1 MTSIVNFI
9 PAMNTATAESTPIDA
24 AVPAAGVG
32 ASRLLPGGR
41 GVIALVTAAM
51 FADATFYAVISPLL
65 PHYRDVLSLSHFEIA
80 LLFAAHPAGT
90 VLVALPAARLVN
102 AHGTA
107 VTMTL
112 GLVVL
117 GVAAI
122 VFGLVASFPVLVAC
136 RFAQGASAALVW
148 CAGLARL
155 QGVVAP
161 ERRGAALGLAGA
173 AAGAGSLSGP
183 AFAALSTL
191 IGIPATLIALG
202 SCGFLLALALHLVGE
217 LPGERHVGAAATRA
231 RSFFTADLLRP
242 AGVVLICGAVLGAVS
257 TIAPLRL
264 ADLGAGVVV
273 IALAFVLSALGEVLM
288 SPAAGAFSDRVGRT
302 LPIRL
307 AFAAAV
313 PLLVVIGFAG
323 SIPVTTA
330 AIALNGAVIA
340 VLWPLGTA
348 VLSDRSERLGRSP
361 AEVFAF
367 GVVAWSFGLGAGSLF
382 CGVIAGA
389 LGNGAGVAVL
399 AAPCLLGLALLG
411 GDGPA
416 DRTRFPRRLDPQ
428 TVNPVN

>member
-1 MTSIVNFI
+1 M
-9 PAMNTATAESTPIDA
+9 
-24 AVPAAGVG
+24 
-32 ASRLLPGGR
+32 ASRLALSGTSRAIIP
-41 GVIALVTAAM
+41 LVTAAM

-65 PHYRDVLSLSHFEIA
+65 PHYRDALSLSHFEIA
-80 LLFAAHPAGT
+80 MLFAAHPAGT

-102 AHGTA
+102 SHGPA
-107 VTMTL
+107 LAMTL
-112 GLVVL
+112 GLVML

-122 VFGLVASFPVLVAC
+122 VFGLVESYPVLVAC
-136 RFAQGASAALVW
+136 RFVQGASAALVW

-202 SCGFLLALALHLVGE
+202 GLGFVLALALYAVGE
-217 LPGERHVGAAATRA
+217 ARGEHQVSAATARL
-231 RSFFTADLLRP
+231 RSFFTEDLLRP
-242 AGVVLICGAVLGAVS
+242 AGVILICGAVLGAVS

-273 IALAFVLSALGEVLM
+273 IAVAFVLSAIGEVLM
-288 SPAAGAFSDRVGRT
+288 SPTAGAFSDRVGRT

-307 AFAAAV
+307 AFGAAI
-313 PLLVVIGFAG
+313 PLLFVIGFAG
-323 SIPVTTA
+323 SIPVTTLA
-330 AIALNGAVIA
+330 VALNGAVIA

-348 VLSDRSERLGRSP
+348 VLSDRAEQLGRPP

-382 CGVIAGA
+382 CGAVAGA

-399 AAPCLLGLALLG
+399 AAPCLLGLVLLG
-411 GDGPA
+411 GDGPR
-416 DRTRFPRRLDPQ
+416 DRTKFTSRLDPQ
-428 TVNPVN
+428 TVNSVN

>member
-1 MTSIVNFI
+1 MTTDTDITPPTSAP
-9 PAMNTATAESTPIDA
+9 PATP
-24 AVPAAGVG
+24 PG
-32 ASRLLPGGR
+32 ART
-41 GVIALVTAAM
+41 VIALVTAAM
-51 FADATFYAVISPLL
+51 FADATFYAVIAPLL
-65 PHYRDVLSLSHFEIA
+65 PHYQDVLSLSHFEVA

-90 VLVALPAARLVN
+90 VLLALPAARLVN
-102 AHGTA
+102 ARGPAT
-107 VTMTL
+107 TMTV

-122 VFGLVASFPVLVAC
+122 VFGLVASYPVLVAW

-183 AFAALSTL
+183 ALAALSTL
-191 IGIPATLIALG
+191 IGITATLIALG
-202 SCGFLLALALHLVGE
+202 VCGFVLAFALYLVGE
-217 LPGERHVGAAATRA
+217 VRGEHHIGAATTRV
-231 RSFFTADLLRP
+231 RSFLTAALLRP
-242 AGVVLICGAVLGAVS
+242 AGVILICGAVLGAVS

-273 IALAFVLSALGEVLM
+273 IALAFILSAFGEVVM
-288 SPAAGAFSDRVGRT
+288 APAAGHFSDRVGRT

-307 AFAAAV
+307 AFGAAV
-313 PLLVVIGFAG
+313 PLLFVIGFAG
-323 SIPVTTA
+323 SIPVTA
-330 AIALNGAVIA
+330 LAIALNGSVIA

-348 VLSDRSERLGRSP
+348 VLSDRSEQLGRSP

-367 GVVAWSFGLGAGSLF
+367 GVVAWSFGLGAGSLL
-382 CGVIAGA
+382 CGAVAGS

-399 AAPCLLGLALLG
+399 AAPCLLGLVLLG
-411 GDGPA
+411 GDDPH
-416 DRTRFPRRLDPQ
+416 RPPRLPSRLEPQ
-428 TVNPVN
+428 TVNPIN

>member
-1 MTSIVNFI
+1 MD
-9 PAMNTATAESTPIDA
+9 TATPDPTRVDTPTA
-24 AVPAAGVG
+24 AAGRSAAG
-32 ASRLLPGGR
+32 LLPGGR

-65 PHYRDVLSLSHFEIA
+65 PHYRDLLSLSHFEIA

-102 AHGTA
+102 VHGTA
-107 VTMTL
+107 MAMTV

-155 QGVVAP
+155 QGVAAP
-161 ERRGAALGLAGA
+161 ERRGDALGLAGA

-191 IGIPATLIALG
+191 IGITATLVALG
-202 SCGFLLALALHLVGE
+202 SLGFVLALALHLIGE
-217 LPGERHVGAAATRA
+217 LPGERHVEAATARA
-231 RSFFTADLLRP
+231 RSFFTADLMRP
-242 AGVVLICGAVLGAVS
+242 AGVILICGAVLGAVS

-273 IALAFVLSALGEVLM
+273 ISLAFVLSALGEVVTA
-288 SPAAGAFSDRVGRT
+288 PAAGHFSDRVGRT
-302 LPIRL
+302 LPIRI
-307 AFAAAV
+307 AFGAAI
-313 PLLVVIGFAG
+313 PLLLVIGFAG
-323 SIPVTTA
+323 SIPVTTL

-348 VLSDRSERLGRSP
+348 VLSDRSEQHGRPP

-382 CGVIAGA
+382 CGAVAGA
-389 LGNGAGVAVL
+389 LGNGTGVAVL
-399 AAPCLLGLALLG
+399 AAPCLLGLVLLG
-411 GDGPA
+411 GDGPR
-416 DRTRFPRRLDPQ
+416 DHTRLPSRLDPQ
-428 TVNPVN
+428 TVNSVN

>member
-1 MTSIVNFI
+1 MASELAQSTTHA
-9 PAMNTATAESTPIDA
+9 PAT
-24 AVPAAGVG
+24 G
-32 ASRLLPGGR
+32 ARPGAR
-41 GVIALVTAAM
+41 TVIALVTAAM

-65 PHYRDVLSLSHFEIA
+65 PHYRHLLSLSHIEVA

-102 AHGTA
+102 ARGPSLTI
-107 VTMTL
+107 TI
-112 GLVVL
+112 GLVSL
-117 GVAAI
+117 GAAAI

-136 RFAQGASAALVW
+136 RFVQGASAALVW

-161 ERRGAALGLAGA
+161 ERKGAALGLAGA

-191 IGIPATLIALG
+191 VGIPATLIGLGACGVVLAPALY
-202 SCGFLLALALHLVGE
+202 LIGE
-217 LPGERHVGAAATRA
+217 VPGEHHVGAPAAHA
-231 RSFFTADLLRP
+231 SSFLTADLVRP
-242 AGVVLICGAVLGAVS
+242 AGVILICGAVLGAVS

-273 IALAFVLSALGEVLM
+273 IAVAFVLSALGEVLM
-288 SPAAGAFSDRVGRT
+288 SPAAGHFSDRVGRT

-313 PLLVVIGFAG
+313 PLLFVIGFAG
-323 SIPVTTA
+323 SIPVA
-330 AIALNGAVIA
+330 ALAIALNGSVIA

-348 VLSDRSERLGRSP
+348 VLSDRADRLGRSP

-367 GVVAWSFGLGAGSLF
+367 GVVAWSFGLGAGSLL
-382 CGVIAGA
+382 CGAVAGA
-389 LGNGAGVAVL
+389 LGNGTGVAIL
-399 AAPCLLGLALLG
+399 ALPCLLGFVLLG
-411 GDGPA
+411 GDDPC
-416 DRTRFPRRLDPQ
+416 DRAPFARRLDPQ

>member
-1 MTSIVNFI
+1 MTT
-9 PAMNTATAESTPIDA
+9 TATAEPTP
-24 AVPAAGVG
+24 
-32 ASRLLPGGR
+32 SRLAPQAGRDSRGVLSGGR
-41 GVIALVTAAM
+41 GVIALVAAAM

-65 PHYRDVLSLSHFEIA
+65 PHYRHLLSLSHFEVG
-80 LLFAAHPAGT
+80 LLFAAHPLGT
-90 VLVALPAARLVN
+90 MLVALPAAQLVN
-102 AHGTA
+102 ARGPA
-107 VTMTL
+107 LAITL
-112 GLVVL
+112 GLVSL

-136 RFAQGASAALVW
+136 RFVQGASAALVW

-155 QGVVAP
+155 QAVVAP

-202 SCGFLLALALHLVGE
+202 ACGFVLALALYLVGE
-217 LPGERHVGAAATRA
+217 VPGEHRVGAAAAHA
-231 RSFFTADLLRP
+231 RSFFTGDLLRP
-242 AGVVLICGAVLGAVS
+242 AGVILICGSVLGAVS

-273 IALAFVLSALGEVLM
+273 IAVAFILSALGEVLM
-288 SPAAGAFSDRVGRT
+288 APTAGHFSDRVGRT

-313 PLLVVIGFAG
+313 PLLFVIGFAG
-323 SIPVTTA
+323 SIPVTTL
-330 AIALNGAVIA
+330 AIALNGTVIA

-382 CGVIAGA
+382 CGAVAGA
-389 LGNGAGVAVL
+389 LGDGAGVAVL
-399 AAPCLLGLALLG
+399 AIPCLLGLVLVG
-411 GDGPA
+411 SEE
-416 DRTRFPRRLDPQ
+416 TRAPRRLDPQ
-428 TVNPVN
+428 TVNSVN

>member
-1 MTSIVNFI
+1 M
-9 PAMNTATAESTPIDA
+9 PTATTISART
-24 AVPAAGVG
+24 
-32 ASRLLPGGR
+32 
-41 GVIALVTAAM
+41 VIALVTAAM
-51 FADATFYAVISPLL
+51 FADATFYAVIAPLL
-65 PHYRDVLSLSHFEIA
+65 PHYKDALSLSHFEVA

-90 VLVALPAARLVN
+90 VLLALPAAVLVN
-102 AHGTA
+102 ARGPA

-112 GLVVL
+112 GLVAL
-117 GVAAI
+117 GVAAV
-122 VFGLVASFPVLVAC
+122 VFGLVESFPVLVAC
-136 RFAQGASAALVW
+136 RFVQGASAALVW

-161 ERRGAALGLAGA
+161 ERKGAALGLAGA

-191 IGIPATLIALG
+191 IGIAATLIALG
-202 SCGFLLALALHLVGE
+202 ACGLVLAAALFLVGE
-217 LPGERHVGAAATRA
+217 VPGEHHITAATARA

-242 AGVVLICGAVLGAVS
+242 AGVIGICGAVLGAVS

-273 IALAFVLSALGEVLM
+273 IALAFVLSAVGEVLM
-288 SPAAGAFSDRVGRT
+288 APAAGHFSDRVGRI

-307 AFAAAV
+307 ALAAAV
-313 PLLVVIGFAG
+313 PLLFVIGFAG
-323 SIPVTTA
+323 SIPVTTVA
-330 AIALNGAVIA
+330 VALNGAVIA

-348 VLSDRSERLGRSP
+348 VLSDRSERLGRPP

-367 GVVAWSFGLGAGSLF
+367 GIVAWSSGLGAGSLF
-382 CGVIAGA
+382 CGAIAGA

-399 AAPCLLGLALLG
+399 ALPCLLGLLLLG
-411 GDGPA
+411 GDQP
-416 DRTRFPRRLDPQ
+416 RFSARLDPS

>member
-1 MTSIVNFI
+1 MT
-9 PAMNTATAESTPIDA
+9 TATPDPTRVGPPTA
-24 AVPAAGVG
+24 ADRRSAAG
-32 ASRLLPGGR
+32 LLPGGR

-65 PHYRDVLSLSHFEIA
+65 PHYRDLLSLSHFEIA

-90 VLVALPAARLVN
+90 VLLALPAARLVN
-102 AHGTA
+102 SRGPAT
-107 VTMTL
+107 TMTV

-117 GVAAI
+117 GLASI
-122 VFGLVASFPVLVAC
+122 VFGLVASYPVLVAC

-191 IGIPATLIALG
+191 IGISATLIALG
-202 SCGFLLALALHLVGE
+202 ASGFVLAGALYLIGE
-217 LPGERHVGAAATRA
+217 APGEDHVRAATTSV
-231 RSFFTADLLRP
+231 RSFLTAELMRP
-242 AGVVLICGAVLGAVS
+242 AAVILICGSVLGAVS
-257 TIAPLRL
+257 TLAPLRL

-273 IALAFVLSALGEVLM
+273 IAAAFVLSALGEVLT

-313 PLLVVIGFAG
+313 PLLFVIGFAG
-323 SIPVTTA
+323 SIPVTTL

-348 VLSDRSERLGRSP
+348 VLSDRAEQLGRPP

-382 CGVIAGA
+382 CGAIAGA

-399 AAPCLLGLALLG
+399 AAPCLLGLFLLG
-411 GDGPA
+411 GDGPR
-416 DRTRFPRRLDPQ
+416 DRTQFARRLDPQ